1 MAAKPAAAS
10 ATYPLIGLFDD
21 PDTAERAY
29 AACVERGYE
38 IGEVNLV
45 MSEGTR
51 QKLLRS
57 DDAAQAEL
65 GARDAQGGELG
76 GPAGGRVGILM
87 TVCAALGAAVAV
99 PALGLVVGPLA
110 VAATAAGAAGVA
122 GGLIGAMG
130 HWGVPNDRLEGYE
143 ADIRKGAIL
152 MSVEA
157 ESVGDAN
164 AIADDWRVLGGRGI
178 HIA

>member
-1 MAAKPAAAS
+1 MAAKAPVAS
-10 ATYPLIGLFDD
+10 PKHPLIGLFDD
-21 PDTAERAY
+21 PETAERAF
-29 AACVERGYE
+29 ASCEERGYE
-38 IGEVNLV
+38 IGQVNVV

-51 QKLLRS
+51 QKLVRS
-57 DDAAQAEL
+57 DDDVQAEL
-65 GARDAQGGELG
+65 GTRDAEGGELG
-76 GPAGGRVGILM
+76 GPKGGRVGILM
-87 TVCAALGAAVAV
+87 TVVAAVGAAVAM

-130 HWGVPNDRLEGYE
+130 HWGVPNDRLKGYE

-157 ESVGDAN
+157 ESVADAN
-164 AIADDWRVLGGRGI
+164 AIADEWRKLGGRGI